1 MEWPPLRSAE
11 PGGEAEAGRCTFE
24 PGDYRTVYSDAR
36 NLRDVG
42 FDSARCGRRV
52 ATHRRPKAVAQEG
65 KNLRIHLRR
74 QATRYRRQA
83 GLPESDGGVCP
94 QARRS
99 RRRFPGVLED
109 AKAVASNNVKGARLE
124 RRSVLGFWVA
134 VQLCIAAYPLGCA
147 SSASGWGTGDRL
159 YSA

>member
-74 QATRYRRQA
+74 QATRYWRQA
-83 GLPESDGGVCP
+83 GLPEGDRGVCA
-94 QARRS
+94 QARRP
-99 RRRFPGVLED
+99 RRRFPGVSED
-109 AKAVASNNVKGARLE
+109 AGTV
-124 RRSVLGFWVA
+124 
-134 VQLCIAAYPLGCA
+134 
-147 SSASGWGTGDRL
+147 SGD
-159 YSA
+159 SP